1 MNTNIFNLLIFWHC
15 SVVYQ
20 GVVIQEQSARDVECN
35 EHIDAVVLMSSEDE
49 EDSKTITQPGEC
61 MKEDNSTRSV
71 LSYKEV

>member
-1 MNTNIFNLLIFWHC
+1 M
-15 SVVYQ
+15 
-20 GVVIQEQSARDVECN
+20 VIQEQSARDVECN